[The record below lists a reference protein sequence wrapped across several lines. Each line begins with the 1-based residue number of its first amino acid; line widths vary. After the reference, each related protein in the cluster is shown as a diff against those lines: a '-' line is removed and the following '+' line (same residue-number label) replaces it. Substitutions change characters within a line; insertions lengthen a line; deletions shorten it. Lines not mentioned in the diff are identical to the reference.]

1 MVRVDDRK
9 VGFENLFGP
18 GAAVGHLH
26 LSPLAWPIACGSHAV
41 LAQDGSRGKKNAGEQ
56 ASDNEPGAPL
66 AGAARITAWAG
77 NFRNKTD
84 IC

>member
-1 MVRVDDRK
+1 VLLSVISI
-9 VGFENLFGP
+9 
-18 GAAVGHLH
+18 
-26 LSPLAWPIACGSHAV
+26 SPLWRGRLLCGSRVVAHAV